1 MALVLR
7 ELGVLCRKDL
17 LCTLGISWLHIDPV
31 TMKTLTTISL
41 VALVWVGTLVEAEDN
56 RPNII
61 LIMVDDMGWSD
72 IGCYG
77 SEIETP
83 NIDRIAGEGMLFTQ
97 FYNNAKC
104 TTTRASLLTGLYPR
118 NGGKGQ
124 SELITQEMLTLGEAM
139 RHAGYQTGMSGKW
152 HNGKTEGTI
161 PFDRGFDQAYG
172 LWDGC
177 CNFFNP
183 KIPDPEFKGGRVR
196 PFGHNDQFLE
206 FDDFPD
212 DYFTTDAFTDHA
224 IETIKRF
231 SATGKPFFHYLPYT
245 APHYPLHAKPED
257 IAKYKGKYAEGWD
270 VLRQKRLARQ
280 KELGLIDENWAIEAR
295 DSLARPWEEGK
306 SSDLEWEQLRMEV
319 YAAMV
324 DNVDQ
329 NIGRLMEVLD
339 EVGEGDNTLIL
350 FLSDNGACAE
360 TPGGNDTVQV
370 PGPKEFYSHV
380 GPGWATAQNTP
391 FRRFKQYCHEGGVA
405 TPLLARWPEGIKP
418 GSRTDQ
424 VGHIIDFLPTFLEMA
439 GVEYPGKHP
448 DFEKQTLP
456 LDGKSLLP
464 VLKGREREPHSE
476 VYWYWGGNRAVR
488 QGDWKLVYDRH
499 EKRWFLFD
507 FKKDRV
513 EANDLAAEHPEIV
526 QKLTDKWNAWAK
538 MTEVK
543 AK

>member
-1 MALVLR
+1 MALFLR
-7 ELGVLCRKDL
+7 KLGVLCRKDL
-17 LCTLGISWLHIDPV
+17 LCPLWLSWLHIDPV
-31 TMKTLTTISL
+31 TMKYLITISL
-41 VALVWVGTLVEAEDN
+41 VALVRVGTLVEAEDN

-72 IGCYG
+72 IGCHG

-161 PFDRGFDQAYG
+161 PFDRGFDEAYG

-183 KIPDPEFKGGRVR
+183 KISDPEFKGGRVR
-196 PFGHNDQFLE
+196 PFGHNDQLLE

-280 KELGLIDENWAIEAR
+280 KELGLIDENWAIEGR

-329 NIGRLMEVLD
+329 NIGRLMDVLD

-360 TPGGNDTVQV
+360 TPGGNDTVQL

-439 GVEYPGKHP
+439 DVEYPDKHP

-499 EKRWFLFD
+499 DKRWFLFD
-507 FKKDRV
+507 FEKDRV

-526 QKLTDKWNAWAK
+526 QELTDKWNAWAK

>member
-1 MALVLR
+1 
-7 ELGVLCRKDL
+7 
-17 LCTLGISWLHIDPV
+17 
-31 TMKTLTTISL
+31 MKAFTTISL
-41 VALVWVGTLVEAEDN
+41 AALVWVGTLVEAEDN

-161 PFDRGFDQAYG
+161 PFDRGFDEAYG

-196 PFGHNDQFLE
+196 PFGHNEKFLE

-231 SATGKPFFHYLPYT
+231 STTGKPFFHYLPYT
-245 APHYPLHAKPED
+245 APHYPLHAKPKD
-257 IAKYKGKYAEGWD
+257 IAKYRGKYAEGWD

-280 KELGLIDENWAIEAR
+280 KELGLIDENWAIEER
-295 DSLARPWEEGK
+295 DSLAKPWEKGQ

-329 NIGRLMEVLD
+329 NIGRLIDVLD

-360 TPGGNDTVQV
+360 TPGGNDTAQV

-391 FRRFKQYCHEGGVA
+391 FRRFKQYCHEGGIA
-405 TPLLARWPEGIKP
+405 TPLVARWPEGIQP

-439 GVEYPGKHP
+439 GVEYPDKHP

-464 VLKGREREPHSE
+464 VFKGREREPHSE

-488 QGDWKLVYDRH
+488 QDDWKLVYDRH
-499 EKRWFLFD
+499 DKRWFLFD
-507 FKKDRV
+507 FEKDRV

-526 QKLTDKWNAWAK
+526 QELTDKWNAWAK

>member
-1 MALVLR
+1 MALFQR
-7 ELGVLCRKDL
+7 KLGVLCRKDL
-17 LCTLGISWLHIDPV
+17 LCPLGLSWLHIDPV
-31 TMKTLTTISL
+31 TMKSLTTISL

-72 IGCYG
+72 IGCHG

-161 PFDRGFDQAYG
+161 PFDRGFDEAYG

-196 PFGHNDQFLE
+196 PFGHNDQLLE

-280 KELGLIDENWAIEAR
+280 KELGLIDENWAIEGR

-329 NIGRLMEVLD
+329 NIGRLMNVLD

-439 GVEYPGKHP
+439 GAEYPDKHP

-499 EKRWFLFD
+499 DKRWFLFD
-507 FKKDRV
+507 FEKDRV